1 MTRLGQ
7 AVARGIAAG
16 FIAGVPQVVLTQVE
30 TAVFGLPREQADIG
44 PRFVRQAA
52 RSFLGMS
59 PSEPM
64 NWLLATAFHF
74 GYAAQW
80 GALYAVL
87 HEYRPT
93 PPLVGGP
100 LLAALIYALAF
111 SPWGAATQTGTERP
125 PERRS
130 DRETL
135 LHWTAALS
143 FSLTTAYV
151 YRWLRPR
158 SATEGIRSAASASL
172 SGKWQAAIPPPSL
185 GSRGGASVQH
195 SSCAFGQRVWNRH
208 AGGGSVGLGTSPLRI
223 CRFLL
228 RASCGS
234 ATGTADSSA
243 PVYG

>member
-1 MTRLGQ
+1 MARLGQ

-16 FIAGVPQVVLTQVE
+16 LIAGIPQVVLTQVE
-30 TAVFGLPREQADIG
+30 TAVFGLPRDQADIG
-44 PRFVRQAA
+44 PRFVRQLA
-52 RSFLGMS
+52 RRALGES
-59 PSEPM
+59 LSEPTH
-64 NWLLATAFHF
+64 WLLATAFHF

-80 GALYAVL
+80 GALYALL

-100 LLAALIYALAF
+100 LLAAVIYALAF

-130 DRETL
+130 NRETL

-158 SATEGIRSAASASL
+158 SAVEDAHAIAS
-172 SGKWQAAIPPPSL
+172 
-185 GSRGGASVQH
+185 
-195 SSCAFGQRVWNRH
+195 
-208 AGGGSVGLGTSPLRI
+208 
-223 CRFLL
+223 
-228 RASCGS
+228 RAW
-234 ATGTADSSA
+234 A
-243 PVYG
+243 